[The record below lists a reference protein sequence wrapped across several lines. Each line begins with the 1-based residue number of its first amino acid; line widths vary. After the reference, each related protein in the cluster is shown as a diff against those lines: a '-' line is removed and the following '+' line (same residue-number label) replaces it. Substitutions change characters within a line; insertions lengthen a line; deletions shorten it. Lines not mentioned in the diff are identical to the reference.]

1 SRAILLLGGLGVLCV
16 LLAAGL
22 LTQLIEADT
31 AAPADDAAPLP
42 AASSPAPAAPIADPA
57 APPVLSA
64 ETRTSLLDAYDE
76 PLLAE
81 IAAALDAA
89 HTVGAALHPTLTP
102 FLADLVQRMHT
113 AQEPYRARVFAPAQA
128 DHRAEQLRT
137 LFRNAGL
144 NPDLLIISGHTGP
157 DGVAVERA

>member
-1 SRAILLLGGLGVLCV
+1 M

-22 LTQLIEADT
+22 LAQLIEADT
-31 AAPADDAAPLP
+31 AALPEDAAPPLP
-42 AASSPAPAAPIADPA
+42 AAPPPAPVAPIADPA

-144 NPDLLIISGHTGP
+144 NPDLLIITGHTGP